1 MKKLLTLSLAAA
13 ALMVTSCSDETG
25 TGLKTGNE
33 STVTFTTQ
41 LPELGTRAFG
51 EATKVQSLKYAVYES
66 GTTTPLAMFDGNK
79 TSNTE
84 AMTTLTKNVTL
95 KLTTGKTY
103 DVIFWA
109 SSDGVDAASKF
120 DEATQKA
127 TVAPTVNNNEADD
140 AFYAKTTVQV
150 TGNSSQEVK
159 LYRPYA
165 QINIGTDDYG
175 TASAAGYTVTKTQ
188 VKMQA
193 YSTIN
198 LSDGTVSNPTNVTYA
213 FADIPADTETFP
225 VASYKYLS
233 MTYALVPA
241 DKTVADVTFD
251 YTNGIDNFSR
261 TFTNVPVQR
270 NYRTNIYGSLLTNS
284 VDFNVVI
291 TPQFETPDYQ
301 HHVIEAATQSE
312 VAAAAQTPNAIIKLK
327 ENTTFTLPTTMA
339 DGVTFSG
346 DESTVIDIP
355 AQVAHNNK
363 TVGFSGVTVKSPNA
377 NYTGIIHAKAVTY
390 DGCVIEGTPFSYATD
405 AVYNNCTFKQTDS
418 GSYNIWTYGSTNI
431 TFNSCRFE
439 CAGKSVLIY
448 GEGSV
453 PDQTATFNKCEF
465 VASTPVVGKAAIE
478 IDSSFVN
485 SYTVYINDC
494 TATGFGTGSKS
505 GNSLWNVKKDKTEKA
520 SKVFVNGTQEY

>member
-1 MKKLLTLSLAAA
+1 
-13 ALMVTSCSDETG
+13 MVTSCSDETG

-66 GTTTPLAMFDGNK
+66 GTTTPLAMFEGK
-79 TSNTE
+79 ASKTE

-109 SSDGVDAASKF
+109 SADGVDAASKF

-213 FADIPADTETFP
+213 FADIPADTEVFP

-251 YTNGIDNFSR
+251 YTNGINNFSR

-291 TPQFETPDYQ
+291 TPQFETTDYQ

-327 ENTTFTLPTTMA
+327 ENTTFTLPTTVA

-346 DESTVIDIP
+346 DKTTVIDIP
-355 AQVAHNNK
+355 TKIYLNNNK
-363 TVGFSGVTVKSPNA
+363 AIGFSGVTVKCSTTT
-377 NYTGIIHAKAVTY
+377 YDGIIETKSVTY
-390 DGCVIEGTPFSYATD
+390 DDCVIEGTPCSYATD

-418 GSYNIWTYGSTNI
+418 EKYNIWTYGSTNI
-431 TFNSCRFE
+431 TFNNCRFE
-439 CAGKSVLIY
+439 CAGRCVLIY
-448 GEGSV
+448 NEGAV
-453 PDQTATFNKCEF
+453 PVQTATFNKCEF
-465 VASTPVVGKAAIE
+465 VASASVTGKAAIE
-478 IDSSFVN
+478 IDSQYVN